1 MVVTGVILFL
11 IALEF
16 GGVTEPWDSPMV
28 LCLLIFGILL
38 LAGFVVYEAK
48 FASEPVMPVR

>member
-1 MVVTGVILFL
+1 MILFL